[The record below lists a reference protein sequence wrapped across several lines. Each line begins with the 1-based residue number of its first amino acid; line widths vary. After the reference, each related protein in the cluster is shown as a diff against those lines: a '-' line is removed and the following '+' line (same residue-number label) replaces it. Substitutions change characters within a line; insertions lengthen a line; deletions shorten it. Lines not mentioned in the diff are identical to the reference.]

1 MNRRQ
6 ADILELLGDEKE
18 VSIRDL
24 AGRFGVTTVTIR
36 RDLDGLQGQG
46 RLMRTHG
53 GAIPAMAG
61 VVEFSFAAKE
71 RRHAAQK
78 KAIARAVASLI
89 APGMRITLDTGT
101 TTLEVARAVARVKD
115 LTVLTTSLAVASALQ
130 PCENIELVLLG
141 GTVRKSGPDLVGV
154 LAERNLR
161 SFRVDLAVL
170 GADAAGTDGVFTTD
184 MAVARVSQA
193 MMSGAARKTLAVDS
207 SKFAASALFKY
218 AEWSEFDQLVTDERA
233 PADVREWLGSS
244 VRSVTYAESIGPRTP
259 TVRLGKRAG
268 K

>member
-6 ADILELLGDEKE
+6 ADILDLLGDEKQ

-24 AGRFGVTTVTIR
+24 AGRFGVTTVTVR
-36 RDLDGLQGQG
+36 RDLDGLQRQG
-46 RLMRTHG
+46 RLTRTHG
-53 GAIPAMAG
+53 GAIPARAG
-61 VVEFSFAAKE
+61 VVEFSFAGKE
-71 RRHAAQK
+71 RRHAAEK
-78 KAIARAVASLI
+78 KAIAREVASRI

-101 TTLEVARAVARVKD
+101 TTLEVARAAAGVRD
-115 LTVLTTSLAVASALQ
+115 ITILTTSLAIASALHAY
-130 PCENIELVLLG
+130 ENIELVLLG
-141 GTVRKSGPDLVGV
+141 GTVRKNDPDLVGV

-170 GADAAGTDGVFTTD
+170 GADAAATDGVFTTD

-193 MMSGAARKTLAVDS
+193 MMSGAARKVLAVDS

-218 AEWSEFDQLVTDERA
+218 AEWPEFDRVVTDAGA
-233 PADVREWLGSS
+233 PAQVREWLGSLA
-244 VRSVTYAESIGPRTP
+244 RSVTYAESTGPSTP